1 MTGDEAGAGG
11 SMGATDPSGPLRVL
25 VVDDSDAI
33 RELIAVNLELEGYDV
48 RRAGDGQEALDLL
61 AESTDWRPDVITL
74 DVVMPRLG
82 GFETVERLRADPAT
96 ASIPVAVV
104 TGRAQQADRERG
116 DALGVD
122 AYVTKPFEP
131 AELVA
136 TVARLGAGHRP
147 ISG

>member
-1 MTGDEAGAGG
+1 MGG
-11 SMGATDPSGPLRVL
+11 IGSTERAFRVL

-48 RRAGDGQEALDLL
+48 RSAGDGEQAL
-61 AESTDWRPDVITL
+61 EVVGQWRPDVITL

-82 GFETVERLRADPAT
+82 GFETLERLRADPDT
-96 ASIPVAVV
+96 EHIPVVLV
-104 TGRAQQADRERG
+104 TGRAQAADRMRG
-116 DALGVD
+116 EQLGAD
-122 AYVTKPFEP
+122 AYLAKPFEP

-136 TVARLGAGHRP
+136 VVGRLA